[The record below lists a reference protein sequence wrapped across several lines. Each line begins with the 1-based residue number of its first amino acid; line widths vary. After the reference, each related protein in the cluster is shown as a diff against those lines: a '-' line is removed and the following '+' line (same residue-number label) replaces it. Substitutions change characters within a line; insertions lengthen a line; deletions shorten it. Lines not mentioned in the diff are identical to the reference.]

1 MAGFHTDTFQV
12 HDDYMT
18 PKKAWEDILH
28 IINKDEYQTIYEPF
42 YGDGTSGQ
50 ILKELLPS
58 KDIIHLQSNFYDE
71 YKKHSFDI
79 VVTNPPFSDFK
90 NVMATLK
97 QIDKPFMLIL
107 PVSKLCTN
115 TIRNEFK
122 DIQIVIP
129 RRRIQFLKMVN
140 GEVDPN
146 QPKKCNFECFYY
158 CYKMNLPH
166 DLMFL

>member
-1 MAGFHTDTFQV
+1 MAGFHTKTFQIY
-12 HDDYMT
+12 DDYMT
-18 PKKAWEDILH
+18 PKKAWEDVQHL
-28 IINKDEYQTIYEPF
+28 INKDEYQTIYEPF

-58 KDIIHLQSNFYDE
+58 KDIIHQQSNFYDE
-71 YKKHSFDI
+71 YKQHSFDI
-79 VVTNPPFSDFK
+79 IVTNPPFSDFK
-90 NVMATLK
+90 KVMSTLK

-107 PVSKLCTN
+107 PASKLFTN

-129 RRRIQFLKMVN
+129 RRRIQFLKMVD